1 MAELAGAETA
11 PSFDGRRLLR
21 YAPLLLGLAIL
32 VVPTIIS
39 VGRQVWSRESGAHGP
54 IILGVALWLL
64 WRGMVEEKGQRTP
77 AWRLALLLAPTL
89 AIYVFGRAFDFVTL
103 EAAGLFGV
111 AVAILYGYYGLRPL
125 LRNWFPIIYLG
136 FSVPPPGWMLDG
148 VTGPLKQ
155 FVSFAST
162 WTLAAFGL
170 PVEREGVTIYVAQYQ
185 LLVEDACS
193 GMNSLIGLIAV
204 SLLYI
209 YLMRRTTVRYALV
222 LMALVIPIAVIV
234 NIARIMILI
243 LLTYFYG
250 DHVAQGYLHETAGIV
265 LFALDLVLVFA
276 FDVVLS
282 RTLPRSWRPAS

>member
-1 MAELAGAETA
+1 V
-11 PSFDGRRLLR
+11 
-21 YAPLLLGLAIL
+21 L
-32 VVPTIIS
+32 VGPTIYS

-54 IILGVALWLL
+54 IILGVAIWLL
-64 WRGMVEEKGQRTP
+64 WRGLSEEKGERG
-77 AWRLALLLAPTL
+77 RSSVLALLLIPTL
-89 AIYVFGRAFDFVTL
+89 LIYVFGRAYDFVTV
-103 EAAGLFGV
+103 EAAGLF
-111 AVAILYGYYGLRPL
+111 AVVIASLYGYFGFAPL
-125 LRNWFPIIYLG
+125 LRNWFPILYLG
-136 FSVPPPGWMLDG
+136 FSVPPPGWALDG
-148 VTGPLKQ
+148 ITGPLKQ
-155 FVSFAST
+155 FVSHAST
-162 WTLAAFGL
+162 ATLAAFGI
-170 PVEREGVTIYVAQYQ
+170 PVQREGVTIYVAQYQ

-222 LMALVIPIAVIV
+222 LMALVIPIAILV

-250 DHVAQGYLHETAGIV
+250 DHVAQGYLHQTAGIV

-282 RTLPRSWRPAS
+282 RVLPRSWRTA